1 MGTNEILHKRNSKG
15 GTLQLV
21 QVMHKKNKFKWMER
35 EECTT
40 DDYSRMYWDKLSA
53 LGAFIPT
60 NLITCHLVDHPNQ
73 RHKKIN
79 SGINIYRG
87 YYNVKTPLIF
97 QQQNGGII
105 DEKRLY
111 QKFRNKLPTSKQNLK
126 ILIVGELSFNPERIY
141 AFEEAGHDI
150 YGLWAEN
157 CWNFH
162 TVGPLPFGNVKE
174 VSKDNWQ
181 EEISRIKPDIIYGLL
196 TVLVAPLVEK
206 VVKNFPDIPFVWHLK
221 ESPFYARQNGLWD
234 SIQFLFKRADG
245 IIYINEDIRHFYN
258 HCFPFIRNTNYLVFD
273 GELPKKDW
281 FKNTSKPLL
290 SETIGGFHTVVP
302 GRPFGLSPKHIG
314 TLAANNIH
322 FHFYGESW
330 HSLYGHLVKSS
341 MELAPNHV
349 HLHPACNQENWVEEF
364 SQYDAGWLHFFESK
378 NEGDFLRTNW
388 EDLNIPARMATLAV
402 AGLPMLQRDNSGH
415 VVATQTICRELGI
428 GIFFK
433 EMDELA
439 EIFSDKQLMKSIRD
453 NVWKHRLEFSFDYHV
468 PAIINF
474 FMEVIKGKNNS

>member
-1 MGTNEILHKRNSKG
+1 MENFLKRTG
-15 GTLQLV
+15 L
-21 QVMHKKNKFKWMER
+21 
-35 EECTT
+35 
-40 DDYSRMYWDKLSA
+40 
-53 LGAFIPT
+53 
-60 NLITCHLVDHPNQ
+60 
-73 RHKKIN
+73 
-79 SGINIYRG
+79 
-87 YYNVKTPLIF
+87 KT
-97 QQQNGGII
+97 Q
-105 DEKRLY
+105 
-111 QKFRNKLPTSKQNLK
+111 
-126 ILIVGELSFNPERIY
+126 
-141 AFEEAGHDI
+141 
-150 YGLWAEN
+150 
-157 CWNFH
+157 C
-162 TVGPLPFGNVKE
+162 
-174 VSKDNWQ
+174 
-181 EEISRIKPDIIYGLL
+181 
-196 TVLVAPLVEK
+196 
-206 VVKNFPDIPFVWHLK
+206 
-221 ESPFYARQNGLWD
+221 
-234 SIQFLFKRADG
+234 
-245 IIYINEDIRHFYN
+245 
-258 HCFPFIRNTNYLVFD
+258 
-273 GELPKKDW
+273 
-281 FKNTSKPLL
+281 KPLL

-302 GRPFGLSPKHIG
+302 GRPFGFTAKHIG
-314 TLAANNIH
+314 ALATHNIH

-341 MELAPNHV
+341 MVLAPNHV

>member
-1 MGTNEILHKRNSKG
+1 MTNQEISVIGVSVIMPTYNQASFIPMAINSLLNQSHVKWELIIINDGCTDDTDETVKFFLEDERVSYFKNLDNLGLGKCLNTGIEKAKFDLISYLPSDDVFFPEHLKTLIEAFEKNPTAILTFSGVLQTNNNVMGTNEILYKRNSKG
-15 GTLQLV
+15 GALQLV

-206 VVKNFPDIPFVWHLK
+206 VVKIFPDIPFVWHLK

-245 IIYINEDIRHFYN
+245 IIYINEDIRQF
-258 HCFPFIRNTNYLVFD
+258 LQ
-273 GELPKKDW
+273 
-281 FKNTSKPLL
+281 
-290 SETIGGFHTVVP
+290 
-302 GRPFGLSPKHIG
+302 
-314 TLAANNIH
+314 
-322 FHFYGESW
+322 
-330 HSLYGHLVKSS
+330 SL
-341 MELAPNHV
+341 
-349 HLHPACNQENWVEEF
+349 
-364 SQYDAGWLHFFESK
+364 
-378 NEGDFLRTNW
+378 
-388 EDLNIPARMATLAV
+388 
-402 AGLPMLQRDNSGH
+402 
-415 VVATQTICRELGI
+415 
-428 GIFFK
+428 
-433 EMDELA
+433 
-439 EIFSDKQLMKSIRD
+439 
-453 NVWKHRLEFSFDYHV
+453 FSFYQKHQ
-468 PAIINF
+468 ISGF
-474 FMEVIKGKNNS
+474 